1 MSKVGLSD
9 SSWSPFPCLCAAFM
23 ASNIW
28 NTASYDVNI
37 SGFND
42 NIHCL
47 ARCISSVIAGSEL
60 AILERNEQERRS
72 LPKDH
77 VDQLM
82 QYKVVLRMHPRT

>member
-1 MSKVGLSD
+1 
-9 SSWSPFPCLCAAFM
+9 SWSPFPYLCAAFV

-60 AILERNEQERRS
+60 AILERN
-72 LPKDH
+72 
-77 VDQLM
+77 
-82 QYKVVLRMHPRT
+82 